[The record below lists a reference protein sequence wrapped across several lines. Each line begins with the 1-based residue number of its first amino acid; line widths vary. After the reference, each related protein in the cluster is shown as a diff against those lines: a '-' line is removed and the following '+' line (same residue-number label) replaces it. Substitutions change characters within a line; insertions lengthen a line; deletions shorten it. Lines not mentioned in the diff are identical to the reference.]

1 MQAIMDN
8 IRILLPFAAFF
19 WLWLLISVWRK
30 PQRFRNSLLLMVTV
44 GVTMMLLA
52 GLFGEHMVDA
62 LLVMFFAVM
71 AALFLVP
78 VLLIAN
84 GVQMIRREGTSLA
97 NILSLLLG
105 IAVGIGEIATM
116 VSIIGMGDAASDP
129 NIFYTGMAFVGS
141 TVFYFSFLILG
152 FVLYTLL
159 IQIMPHRMNF
169 DYVIIHGCGLLRG
182 REVSKLLA
190 DRLDKAIRV
199 YEKCGQKP
207 TMIPSG
213 GKGGDEEI
221 AEAEAMTAYLLSHG
235 IPAEQIIQENQS
247 TTTMENLICSRRII
261 EARPG
266 EQKTAL
272 ISSNYHVYRC
282 LNYAHS
288 IKMKCT
294 GIGAHVAW
302 YYWPSALIREFVA
315 VFSKPGN
322 LVCIL
327 AGYLAMVL
335 FPAMRILIK

>member
-30 PQRFRNSLLLMVTV
+30 PQRFRNSLLLMVTA
-44 GVTMMLLA
+44 GVTMMLIA
-52 GLFGEHMVDA
+52 GLFGDHMVEA
-62 LLVMFFAVM
+62 LLVMFFLVM
-71 AALFLVP
+71 AALLLVP

-105 IAVGIGEIATM
+105 IAVGIGEIAT
-116 VSIIGMGDAASDP
+116 VISVLGMGERTDFSDV
-129 NIFYTGMAFVGS
+129 YTIMALVGS

-207 TMIPSG
+207 MMIPSG
-213 GKGGDEEI
+213 GKGSDEEL

-235 IPAEQIIQENQS
+235 IPAEQIIQEDQS
-247 TTTMENLICSRRII
+247 TTTMENLICSRKII
-261 EARPG
+261 ESRPG

-322 LVCIL
+322 LVFIF
-327 AGYLAMVL
+327 AGYLATVL
-335 FPAMRILIK
+335 FPAIQLLTK